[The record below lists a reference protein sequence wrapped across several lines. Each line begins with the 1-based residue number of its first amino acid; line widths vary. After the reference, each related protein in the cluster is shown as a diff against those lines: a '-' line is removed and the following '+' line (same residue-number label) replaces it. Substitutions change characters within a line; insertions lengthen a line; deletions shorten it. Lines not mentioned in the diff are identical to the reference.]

1 MATPPRK
8 PWIEPHR
15 EDAVPTFTTRAI
27 RIWSEQIQ
35 EQVTTFSR
43 SAFTMMQP
51 TSKSKPKPSNYGQDS
66 VLDNRTECELQSM
79 PRFKRVRFAQPKSM
93 KSGEEEKRRNV
104 IILSRPG
111 IQLVRLQKQQIQFVI
126 SNSCDKGALQSMLQT
141 P

>member
-27 RIWSEQIQ
+27 PIWSEQIQ

-66 VLDNRTECELQSM
+66 VLDNRT
-79 PRFKRVRFAQPKSM
+79 
-93 KSGEEEKRRNV
+93 
-104 IILSRPG
+104 
-111 IQLVRLQKQQIQFVI
+111 
-126 SNSCDKGALQSMLQT
+126 
-141 P
+141 

>member
-15 EDAVPTFTTRAI
+15 EDGVPTFTTRAI
-27 RIWSEQIQ
+27 PIWSEQIQ
-35 EQVTTFSR
+35 EQVTKFSR

-79 PRFKRVRFAQPKSM
+79 PRFKRVRFAEPD
-93 KSGEEEKRRNV
+93 EIWRR
-104 IILSRPG
+104 RET
-111 IQLVRLQKQQIQFVI
+111 QKCQ
-126 SNSCDKGALQSMLQT
+126 
-141 P
+141 